1 MKRQRVS
8 TACQKCRVLK
18 AKCDGRRPRCSRCE
32 GYGFTCTWMGR
43 KNGTENDL
51 TRPLEEITHPSIG
64 FDEVRTLSQAVQS
77 YEALVQSLRPKL
89 GLSERAEADLV
100 LEGIRKRIPTDSP
113 GMGPGEQLTVEGI
126 HEQGQSNS
134 SAMEGSPAPS
144 CQPNIPAMSPTY
156 LGKASDIRFFN
167 TIREFMRE
175 EEETSSGFDKHPA
188 ETYDQS
194 HTSWMSSAVA
204 RPLKLPTRT
213 SALMYLDIYF
223 STIHIAY
230 PFLCKPMIFHHWT
243 RISKGNF
250 DKVADRLWLAL
261 LSKHIL

>member
-18 AKCDGRRPRCSRCE
+18 AKCDGRRPICSRCE
-32 GYGFTCTWMGR
+32 GYGFTCTWMER

-51 TRPLEEITHPSIG
+51 TRPLEDITHPGVGS
-64 FDEVRTLSQAVQS
+64 DEVRTLSRAVQS
-77 YEALVQSLRPKL
+77 YEALVQSLRPNL

-100 LEGIRKRIPTDSP
+100 LEGIRKRLPTDSSA
-113 GMGPGEQLTVEGI
+113 MEAGEELTVEGI
-126 HEQGQSNS
+126 HQQGQSNS

-144 CQPNIPAMSPTY
+144 RQTNTPAMSPTY

-175 EEETSSGFDKHPA
+175 EEETSSVDKHPT

-194 HTSWMSSAVA
+194 HTSWMSSAFA

-243 RISKGNF
+243 RILKGNF
-250 DKVADRLWLAL
+250 DKVADHSWLAL
-261 LSKHIL
+261 LSKHVL